1 MFSGFIVSQAK
12 DDGFMPPDNLSGE
25 RRGRGRDTERQG
37 QPKMV
42 AN

>member
-25 RRGRGRDTERQG
+25 RRGRDTEGQG